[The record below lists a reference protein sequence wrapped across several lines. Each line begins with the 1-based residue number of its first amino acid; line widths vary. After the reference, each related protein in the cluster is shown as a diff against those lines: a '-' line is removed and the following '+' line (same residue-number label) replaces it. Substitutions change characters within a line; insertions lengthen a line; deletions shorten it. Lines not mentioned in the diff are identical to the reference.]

1 MAITFTLLVAASSN
15 LDFWIRLD
23 EAVRVVGSESRCRV
37 LFKSYGQ
44 KTNVASERSE
54 RATLHLKWRVV
65 FKGWSENQVNL
76 YLILKRIWCLFE
88 WCID

>member
-1 MAITFTLLVAASSN
+1 MAITFTLLPLASSN
-15 LDFWIRLD
+15 LARSIRLD

-54 RATLHLKWRVV
+54 RATLMILNLL
-65 FKGWSENQVNL
+65 WSAT
-76 YLILKRIWCLFE
+76 
-88 WCID
+88 